1 MMTMHA
7 FKFFRS
13 CRSLIAAALL
23 LAATPAASVAQSVVA
38 LVNGEPITA
47 FDVDQRIKF
56 TQLTTQKAP
65 NRQQVIEELID
76 EKLKIREGK
85 RWSVEISTAD
95 IDSAYANMAG
105 RMRRN
110 AEQLT
115 QELAK
120 QGIGDKTIKERI
132 KAEIT
137 WNQLVR
143 GRFSPSLQ
151 FNEKEIDAI
160 LKDKN
165 ISESETTTVDFILY
179 PILLLV
185 PPGSPQA
192 VIEGRRKEAEGL
204 RARFRTCDEGLPV
217 ARTLRDVTV
226 RTQIV
231 KNSGDIPGEYRKMLD
246 AVPIGQVTAPEVT
259 RHGVELFAVCGKQE
273 SKTETA
279 AKRQAR
285 DAAYA
290 TQFEQLSKKYV
301 RRLRAESLIE
311 RK

>member
-1 MMTMHA
+1 MMTMDD
-7 FKFFRS
+7 FKFCRS
-13 CRSLIAAALL
+13 CCSVIVAALL
-23 LAATPAASVAQSVVA
+23 LAAMPAASFAQSVVA

-56 TQLTTQKAP
+56 TQLTTQKTP

-85 RWSVEISTAD
+85 RWGVEVTVAEV
-95 IDSAYANMAG
+95 DSAYANMSS
-105 RMRRN
+105 RMRRT

-120 QGIGDKTIKERI
+120 QGISANTLKERI
-132 KAEIT
+132 KAEST

-143 GRFSPSLQ
+143 GRYSASLQ
-151 FNEKEIDAI
+151 FNDKDIEAI
-160 LKDKN
+160 LQGK
-165 ISESETTTVDFILY
+165 SVPEGETTTVDFILH

-185 PPGSPQA
+185 PPGSPQSVMDA
-192 VIEGRRKEAEGL
+192 RRKEAEAL
-204 RARFRTCDEGLPV
+204 RARFRTCEEGLPA

-226 RTQIV
+226 RTPIV

-246 AVPIGQVTAPEVT
+246 AIPVGQLTAPEVS
-259 RHGVELFAVCGKQE
+259 RHGVELFAVCGKQD
-273 SKTETA
+273 SKTDPP

-285 DAAYA
+285 DTAFA
-290 TQFEQLSKKYV
+290 TRFEQLSKQYL
-301 RRLRAESLIE
+301 RRLRADSLIE

>member
-47 FDVDQRIKF
+47 FDVDQRVKF

-65 NRQQVIEELID
+65 NRQQIIEELID

-85 RWSVEISTAD
+85 RWTNEVTTAD
-95 IDSAYANMAG
+95 VDSAYASMSG
-105 RMRRN
+105 RMRRT

-115 QELAK
+115 QDLAQK
-120 QGIGDKTIKERI
+120 GIGVNTIKERI

-143 GRFSPSLQ
+143 GRYQPSLQ
-151 FNEKEIDAI
+151 INDKDIDAI
-160 LKDKN
+160 LQSKN
-165 ISESETTTVDFILY
+165 IAESETTSTDFILH

-185 PPGSPQA
+185 PPGSPQT
-192 VIEGRRKEAEGL
+192 VIEGRRKEAEAL

-246 AVPIGQVTAPEVT
+246 ALPIGQLTAPEVT

-285 DAAYA
+285 EAAFSA
-290 TQFEQLSKKYV
+290 RFEQLSKQYM
-301 RRLRAESLIE
+301 RRLRADALIE

>member
-1 MMTMHA
+1 M
-7 FKFFRS
+7 
-13 CRSLIAAALL
+13 IAVTLL
-23 LAATPAASVAQSVVA
+23 LAGAPAASFAQSVVA

-76 EKLKIREGK
+76 EKLKIREAK
-85 RWSVEISTAD
+85 RWSSEVTTAEVD
-95 IDSAYANMAG
+95 AAYANMSG
-105 RMRRN
+105 RMRRT

-120 QGIGDKTIKERI
+120 QGISANTLKERI

-143 GRFSPSLQ
+143 GRYSPSLQ
-151 FNEKEIDAI
+151 VNDKDVEAI
-160 LKDKN
+160 LQSKN
-165 ISESETTTVDFILY
+165 ISETETTTVDFILH

-192 VIEGRRKEAEGL
+192 TMDVRRKEAEAL
-204 RARFRTCDEGLPV
+204 RTRFRTCEEGLPV
-217 ARTLRDVTV
+217 ARTMRDVTV

-231 KNSGDIPGEYRKMLD
+231 KNSSDIPAEYRKILD
-246 AVPIGQVTAPEVT
+246 AVPIGQLTAPEVT
-259 RHGVELFAVCGKQE
+259 RHGVELFAVCGRQE

-290 TQFEQLSKKYV
+290 SRFEELSKQYM
-301 RRLRAESLIE
+301 RRIRAEALIE